1 MLLQDNIR
9 NVISV
14 AGLLPA
20 FVESIDDADE
30 LEILYT
36 KFEGLTKESHSLSKA
51 FTNEIIDI
59 GPLLTG
65 REELLR
71 LLTSINGFV
80 SNLEDI
86 CDIVTNSK
94 DIKKIKPNYTD
105 ELLDISNQ
113 IVISITKIREV
124 VFLLS
129 SNPGDIFNLTH
140 EILENTTET
149 EKILRSFVL
158 VVISSKLS
166 HKDMLL
172 LNTINDRFLSI
183 IVNIKSLVTNI
194 RIILL

>member
-1 MLLQDNIR
+1 MILNSQISLL
-9 NVISV
+9 
-14 AGLLPA
+14 
-20 FVESIDDADE
+20 E
-30 LEILYT
+30 
-36 KFEGLTKESHSLSKA
+36 
-51 FTNEIIDI
+51 
-59 GPLLTG
+59 
-65 REELLR
+65 
-71 LLTSINGFV
+71 
-80 SNLEDI
+80 
-86 CDIVTNSK
+86 
-94 DIKKIKPNYTD
+94 
-105 ELLDISNQ
+105 ISNQ

-166 HKDMLL
+166 PQDTLL

>member
-20 FVESIDDADE
+20 VIESIDDTDE
-30 LEILYT
+30 LEILNT
-36 KFEGLTKESHSLSKA
+36 KFLGLTKESHSLSKA

-71 LLTSINGFV
+71 LLTSINGFI

-86 CDIVTNSK
+86 CDIVANSK

-105 ELLDISNQ
+105 ELLEISNQ
-113 IVISITKIREV
+113 LVISITKIREV

-149 EKILRSFVL
+149 EKVLRSFVL

-166 HKDMLL
+166 PQDTLL

>member
-86 CDIVTNSK
+86 CDIITNSK

-105 ELLDISNQ
+105 ELLEISNQ